1 MEKYKYGPLIY
12 NSTTDV
18 DESGNFYWNGMPPVG
33 YDSMGIPIDPNGNQC
48 LSFDCPL
55 HPNHTPKYTE
65 YNDFLGT
72 DLPTVE
78 AFSEWFED
86 NFIKVNERDYYFYIL
101 RWYNFQS
108 DGSTNLITKAKD
120 NSIDEMIDLVW
131 PDAPKS

>member
-1 MEKYKYGPLIY
+1 MEKYRYGPLIY
-12 NSTTDV
+12 NSTTDE
-18 DESGNFYWNGMPPVG
+18 DDSGNFYWNGMPPVG

-48 LSFDCPL
+48 LPFDCPL
-55 HPNHTPKYTE
+55 HPNHSPKYTE
-65 YNDFLGT
+65 YNNFLGA

-86 NFIKVNERDYYFYIL
+86 NFIRVDERDYYFYIL

-108 DGSTNLITKAKD
+108 DGSTNLINKAKD